1 MWNHVFSPI
10 LALGATTLGL
20 WAASNPAK
28 YRALTWR
35 EGFWELFHNDRAGLV
50 AFAYFVIADINFF
63 ATLSMKDMLTTYCIP
78 R

>member
-28 YRALTWR
+28 YQALTWR
-35 EGFWELFHNDRAGLV
+35 EGFWELFHNDRA
-50 AFAYFVIADINFF
+50 
-63 ATLSMKDMLTTYCIP
+63 
-78 R
+78 